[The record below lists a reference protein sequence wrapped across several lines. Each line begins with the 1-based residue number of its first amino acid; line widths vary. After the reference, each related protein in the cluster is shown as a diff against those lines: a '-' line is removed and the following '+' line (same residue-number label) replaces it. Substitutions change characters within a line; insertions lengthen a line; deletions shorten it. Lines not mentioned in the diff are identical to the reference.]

1 MEAQAITRHIRQSPR
16 KIKVVLDEIRGAKFE
31 VALNYLHFSKAKAA
45 SQIEKTLRSAY
56 HNLIVEA
63 KDLTVKTENLFVKE
77 CFANGGPHMK
87 RFRAA
92 SMGRI
97 SRLNKPTAHITIVVS
112 DKKDQGERFWDKKHI
127 QLVLDC
133 KLIRIGD
140 QPGFQVRVLLLDLKK
155 I

>member
-1 MEAQAITRHIRQSPR
+1 M
-16 KIKVVLDEIRGAKFE
+16 VVCFS
-31 VALNYLHFSKAKAA
+31 LNYLHFSKAKAA

-63 KDLTVKTENLFVKE
+63 KDLTVKTEDLFVKE
-77 CFANGGPHMK
+77 CYANGGPHMK

-112 DKKDQGERFWDKKHI
+112 DKKD
-127 QLVLDC
+127 
-133 KLIRIGD
+133 
-140 QPGFQVRVLLLDLKK
+140 
-155 I
+155 